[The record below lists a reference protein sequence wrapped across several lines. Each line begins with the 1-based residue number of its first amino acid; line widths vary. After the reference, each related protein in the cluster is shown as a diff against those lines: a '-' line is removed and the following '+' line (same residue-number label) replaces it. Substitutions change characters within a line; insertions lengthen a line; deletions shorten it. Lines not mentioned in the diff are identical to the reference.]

1 MKPISGGHRCVPAY
15 QAELTRF
22 TDQLAELLALAETA
36 VGRATT
42 ALLEADLALA
52 NEVVIETPEIQERHH
67 RLDAEALSLLA
78 RQQPVA
84 TDLRTLVAGLRMSED
99 LERMGVIA
107 RHVAEIVRQRHP
119 HHVVPACL
127 NGTVGAMGAVAKR
140 FAAEAHAVLET
151 KDAEKALELE
161 SEDDEMDRLQESL
174 YRQLLD
180 AETKLDLQTAM
191 NVAQLGRHFERF
203 ADHAVSVAKRV
214 AFIVRGN
221 QDQSAA

>member
-1 MKPISGGHRCVPAY
+1 MRTAY

-22 TDQLAELLALAETA
+22 TDQLAELLVLAGTA
-36 VGRATT
+36 IGQATT

-52 NEVVIETPEIQERHH
+52 DEVVARAPEIRERHH

-84 TDLRTLVAGLRMSED
+84 TDLRTLVAGLRMSVD

-127 NGTVGAMGAVAKR
+127 NGTVGAMGTAAKR
-140 FAAEAHAVLET
+140 LAAEALTVLET
-151 KDAEKALELE
+151 KDAEKALELAV
-161 SEDDEMDRLQESL
+161 EDDEIDRLQVAL

-180 AETKLDLQTAM
+180 ADTALDLQTAM
-191 NVAQLGRHFERF
+191 NVAQLGRYYERF

-221 QDQSAA
+221 QDRPAA